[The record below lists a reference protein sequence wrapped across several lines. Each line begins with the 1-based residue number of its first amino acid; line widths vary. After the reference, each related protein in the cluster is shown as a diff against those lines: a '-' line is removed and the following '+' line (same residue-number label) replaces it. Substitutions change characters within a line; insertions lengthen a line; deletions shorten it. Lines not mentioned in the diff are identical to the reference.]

1 MFDGIKKAFQY
12 LFDLLKNLFVWILEG
27 ITAIFKPIIDLIFG
41 IGYFIYSLGVLAVE
55 ILGLLGSVAKLAF
68 GLIQGL
74 FLTITGLSYQGTPAT
89 LPGSLGS
96 AVNNLQPV
104 FEQLQFNKIG
114 FVVIFSIWL
123 FAALAATRIIQTF
136 RGGNDS

>member
-1 MFDGIKKAFQY
+1 MFDGIKKAFEY
-12 LFDLLKNLFVWILEG
+12 LYDLITTLFEWLLDG
-27 ITAIFKPIIDLIFG
+27 LTAIFKPIIDLVFG
-41 IGYFIYSLGVLAVE
+41 ISYFIYSLGVLAVE
-55 ILGLLGSVAKLAF
+55 ILSLIGSVAKLAF

-104 FEQLQFNKIG
+104 FETLQFNKIG

-123 FAALAATRIIQTF
+123 FAALAATKIIQSF
-136 RGGNDS
+136 KGV

>member
-1 MFDGIKKAFQY
+1 MFEGIKKAFQY
-12 LFDLLKNLFVWILEG
+12 LYQLLTDLFNWILEG
-27 ITAIFKPIIDLIFG
+27 ITAILKPIIDLVFG
-41 IGYFIYSLGVLAVE
+41 IGYFIYSLGVLVVE

-68 GLIQGL
+68 GLVQGL

-96 AVNNLQPV
+96 AVVNLQPV
-104 FEQLQFNKIG
+104 FETLQFNKIG

-123 FAALAATRIIQTF
+123 FAALAATKIIQTF
-136 RGGNDS
+136 REG